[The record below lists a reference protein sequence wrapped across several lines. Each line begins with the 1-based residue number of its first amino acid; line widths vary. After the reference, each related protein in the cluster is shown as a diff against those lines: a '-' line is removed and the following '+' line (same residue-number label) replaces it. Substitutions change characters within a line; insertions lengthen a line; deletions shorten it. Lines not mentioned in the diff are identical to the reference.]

1 MKTTKYPSS
10 DEDSQGVLEEAH
22 IRFLVDAS
30 VSNLRGAVSGDN
42 INIAEIDSTVAEQGV
57 IIAEQGVKI
66 TKQDVIIAEQGVK
79 ITKQDVIIAE
89 QGVRIDNLV
98 STVSDM
104 STELKPLR
112 LRQLIEEGRK
122 YFWKKY
128 GPGYSTKYSDKL
140 DSGSYYDFDSETY
153 FDHTSP
159 KQWGH
164 FVTYSKNISGNAI
177 YWKLLVGGGQS
188 EFTTLS
194 DTVHSADA
202 YTIARIIVKV
212 EPLLAYK
219 ELFNKIFEMSVD
231 QALAKGS
238 QSGCVKIT

>member
-1 MKTTKYPSS
+1 MKTTKYPRS
-10 DEDSQGVLEEAH
+10 DEDSQGVLDEAH

-30 VSNLRGAVSGDN
+30 VSDLHGTVSGHSM
-42 INIAEIDSTVAEQGV
+42 NIAEIDSTVAEQHGRIENLESTNQELKSTV
-57 IIAEQGVKI
+57 AEQDVRIAEQ
-66 TKQDVIIAEQGVK
+66 D
-79 ITKQDVIIAE
+79 
-89 QGVRIDNLV
+89 VRIENLE

-128 GPGYSTKYSDKL
+128 GPGYIIRYSDKL

-153 FDHTSP
+153 VDHTSP

-164 FVTYSKNISGNAI
+164 FVTYAKNISGKAI

-188 EFTTLS
+188 EFATLS

-202 YTIARIIVKV
+202 YTIARMIVKV
-212 EPLLAYK
+212 EPLPGYK
-219 ELFNKIFEMSVD
+219 ELFHKIFEMSVD
-231 QALAKGS
+231 QALAKGP
-238 QSGCVKIT
+238 